1 MNTPP
6 VSSEPSD
13 RLLRTLAAVPVA
25 SSILDLCCGGGEH
38 TEALLRLG
46 FPVHACD
53 PRSEAVRETR
63 NRVRALLDGDTAEK
77 CVRSASLDDLDEIDI
92 SFDWVVGSHPE
103 AFFDSD
109 DELVHLLS
117 AVRSLLVPGGWFYL
131 ILPAS
136 VHSNGST
143 STNGQSS
150 KQRDDGWSAS
160 ELKVDRLDTSLVE
173 ARSPERVEEHGTAR
187 IHAIYR
193 RVEASH

>member
-1 MNTPP
+1 MSTPP

-13 RLLRTLAAVPVA
+13 QLLRTLASVPVA
-25 SSILDLCCGGGEH
+25 SSILDLGCGAGEH
-38 TEALLRLG
+38 AEALLRLG

-53 PRSEAVRETR
+53 PRPEAVREAR
-63 NRVRALLDGDTAEK
+63 SRVRALLDSATAAN
-77 CVRSASLDDLDEIDI
+77 CVRSTDLDELDEIDV

-103 AFFDSD
+103 AYIDSD
-109 DELVHLLS
+109 DELVRLL
-117 AVRSLLVPGGWFYL
+117 AGVRSLLVPGGWFYL

-136 VHSNGST
+136 LHSNGSA
-143 STNGQSS
+143 STNGQPLT
-150 KQRDDGWSAS
+150 QRTDGWSAS

-173 ARSPERVEEHGTAR
+173 ARPPERVDERGTAR